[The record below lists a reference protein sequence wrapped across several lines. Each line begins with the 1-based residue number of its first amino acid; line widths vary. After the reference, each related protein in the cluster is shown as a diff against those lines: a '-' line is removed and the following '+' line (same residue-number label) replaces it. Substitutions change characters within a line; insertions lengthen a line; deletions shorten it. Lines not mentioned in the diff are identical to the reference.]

1 VQAARSTR
9 EFLSLA
15 TLFVTLF
22 TALPAPAASPDPGP
36 APDPRKAKK
45 TEKAAP
51 ESTPAGEIE
60 KAISVFRIETAK
72 LSTASASAASN
83 KSSLNPF
90 AQWHGRVY
98 EYIRNNAFDAVP
110 HEVVQNGGNRNILRR
125 NQYGISVSGPVMI
138 PKLYDG
144 SRKTFFTFSFEG
156 TRERVGRSYLRTLP
170 TTMQRAGDF
179 SDLVNKAGNPVQI
192 YDPSSTS
199 PNAMFDPSEAV
210 TEDNLEFNREPFA
223 NNRIP
228 LSRLDPVA
236 LAASEFYPLP
246 NTDIGPFLQNNYWS
260 NPSEVNTPD
269 GFIAKLDHQL
279 FERHKVTID
288 MAHSRGFSGMPRIYP
303 TAGNPGFPDRDFLNR
318 RIQVRE
324 NYAVSPSTIF
334 ESSFE
339 AESQEVD
346 TLTRASAS
354 NLPGQ
359 IGLRGVSGDVF
370 PVMRIAGFY
379 GMGAPSGAFLRNV
392 WNNYELENS
401 FSYRSGK
408 HSWRFS
414 NEISRNQL
422 NTRELE
428 SPSGEVAFNTALT
441 GLPGINNTG
450 SGYAGFLL
458 GQPYRA
464 EVTDQPQPAYL
475 RRTVIDNTIVDEIE
489 VTPRLTA
496 TLGFSVD
503 ISTPRIERYDRQS
516 TIDLNAVNP
525 ANNLP
530 GALVFA
536 SRDGYDR
543 GFQPTRFEFEPRL
556 GVAWSPTEKRDTVI
570 RGNFY
575 LYFTDIPL
583 RAGDF
588 GTQGFSAIRQPLSP
602 NRQLEPAIR
611 LVDGFPELDYP
622 LPLLRGDA
630 VNGADADFIPAT
642 RAQPRY
648 IYARLSYERR
658 LPAGITVRADARSY
672 RGKNMLIGGQVL
684 GLNNVPTE
692 ALDFRDQLNEEAF
705 RAQLRPFPQFQ
716 RISTDGQ
723 FPGGRYLYDV
733 GDFSVEKR
741 TGQGLSFDLSYQ
753 LRRRWDD
760 YSGPG
765 VQDPLNREFSWARS
779 LGNRPRRFSMSYV
792 YELPFGDGKP
802 LLSRP
807 GVFSKIVG
815 DWSVSGFTTWLAGDP
830 VVFRPEFNNTG
841 GIVPYLRVN
850 SVPGVDPHLANPG
863 PEAWFNASAFAHPE
877 DFTLGNV
884 PRTHPTL
891 NNPSWQNHDLAITKR
906 VPLPS
911 EQTLELLFQSFNF
924 LNTANWNDPDATIGT
939 AAAPNQNAG
948 RIIGSRGG
956 RVLQLGA
963 RYNF

>member
-1 VQAARSTR
+1 MTAASATR
-9 EFLSLA
+9 LILCLA
-15 TLFVTLF
+15 TILVAGAAF
-22 TALPAPAASPDPGP
+22 AAPPDPDP
-36 APDPRKAKK
+36 AKSKKPVAKAK
-45 TEKAAP
+45 P
-51 ESTPAGEIE
+51 VSEIE

-72 LSTASASAASN
+72 LDSATLSAGGHSN
-83 KSSLNPF
+83 KASWNPF
-90 AQWHGRVY
+90 ADWHGRVY

-110 HEVVQNGGNRNILRR
+110 HEVVQNGGDRNILRR
-125 NQYGISVSGPVMI
+125 NQYGISVSGPLTI

-156 TRERVGRSYLRTLP
+156 TREKVGRSYLRTLP
-170 TTMQRAGDF
+170 TGPQRSGDF
-179 SDLVNKAGNPVQI
+179 SDLVNKSGAPVSI
-192 YDPSSTS
+192 FDPASTS
-199 PNAMFDPSEAV
+199 ANAGFDPSRDV
-210 TEDNLEFNREPFA
+210 SQGNLEYNREPFA
-223 NNRIP
+223 NNRVP

-236 LAASEFYPLP
+236 VAAAEFYPLP
-246 NTDIGPFLQNNYWS
+246 NTNIGPFLQNNYWS
-260 NPSEVNTPD
+260 NPAELNTPD

-279 FERHKVTID
+279 LERHKVTVD
-288 MAHSRGFSGMPRIYP
+288 MAHSRGFSGQPRIYS
-303 TAGNPGFPDRDFLNR
+303 TAANPGYPDRDFLNR
-318 RIQVRE
+318 RMQVRE
-324 NYAVSPSTIF
+324 TYAISPSTIY
-334 ESSFE
+334 EGSFE
-339 AESQEVD
+339 AQSREID
-346 TLTRASAS
+346 TLTRASAV
-354 NLPGQ
+354 NLPGE
-359 IGLRGVSGDVF
+359 IGLQGVSGDVF
-370 PVMRIAGFY
+370 PILRIAGSY
-379 GMGAPSGAFLRNV
+379 GMGAPSGSFMRNV
-392 WNNYELENS
+392 WNTYEAENS

-414 NEISRNQL
+414 NQISRHQL

-428 SPSGEVAFNTALT
+428 SPSGEALFNTALT

-450 SGYAGFLL
+450 SGFASFLL
-458 GQPYRA
+458 GQAYRA
-464 EVTDQPQPAYL
+464 EATDQPQPAYL
-475 RRTVIDNTIVDEIE
+475 RRTVVDNTIADEFEIS
-489 VTPRLTA
+489 PKLTA
-496 TLGFSVD
+496 TMAFSVD
-503 ISTPRIERYDRQS
+503 ISTPRVERYNRQS
-516 TIDLNAVNP
+516 TIDLDVVNP
-525 ANNLP
+525 ANQLP

-536 SRDGYDR
+536 ARDGYDR

-556 GVAWSPTEKRDTVI
+556 GFAWSPTAKRDTVI

-611 LVDGFPELDYP
+611 LADGFPALGYA
-622 LPLLRGDA
+622 LPVLRGDA
-630 VNGADADFIPAT
+630 VNGADADFVPAT

-648 IYARLSYERR
+648 TYTRFSFERR
-658 LPAGITVRADARSY
+658 LPAGVTVRADARSY

-692 ALDFRDQLNEEAF
+692 ALGFRDQLNNESF

-716 RISTDGQ
+716 RISTDNQ
-723 FPGGRYLYDV
+723 YPGGRYLYDV

-765 VQDPLNREFSWARS
+765 VQDALNREFSWARS
-779 LGNRPRRFSMSYV
+779 RGNRPRRFSMSYV
-792 YELPFGDGKP
+792 YELPFGDGKA
-802 LLSRP
+802 LMSRP
-807 GVFSKIVG
+807 GVFSKILG
-815 DWSVSGFTTWLAGDP
+815 DWSVSGFTTWLSGDP
-830 VVFRPEFNNTG
+830 IVLEPEFNNTG

-850 SVPGVDPHLANPG
+850 SIAGVDPHVENPG
-863 PEAWFNASAFAHPE
+863 PGAWFNVAAFAHPD
-877 DFTLGNV
+877 DFTLGDV

-891 NNPSWQNHDLAITKR
+891 RNPSWQNHDLAVTKR

-939 AAAPNQNAG
+939 AAAPNRNAG